1 MRQTPL
7 LILAYNRPDKV
18 RGLIDRLR
26 PLAPAQLM
34 VVVDGPKPGNVADA
48 AKVAAVQDAVEG
60 IDWAAKV
67 DTRFRPVNL
76 GLRASVV
83 DAVSWAT
90 SKYGQVVVLEEDV
103 LPGPDFLPYAEHMLD
118 HYRDDDRIA
127 HISGYNVVPPGK
139 LSNTTEH
146 SRLTVYPESI
156 AWATWE
162 RAWRYYDDDL
172 TWALECSVDD
182 LVAVTGTLSA
192 ALRWKLNFH
201 DAAAGRIS
209 TWAYRWIASMWS
221 QGALTLSPNRNLV
234 TYVGQNE
241 GTHTLTS
248 PSWSELPLYDGPR
261 EALLSTAANR
271 DVSADAWV
279 NRTVFGGTP
288 LGVAKGVAISAAL
301 AARTAQRRTVASR
314 S

>member
-26 PLAPAQLM
+26 PLAPARVM

-48 AKVAAVQDAVEG
+48 AKVAAVQAAVEG
-60 IDWAAKV
+60 IDWPAKV

-90 SKYGQVVVLEEDV
+90 SEFGQVIVVEEDV

-118 HYRDDDRIA
+118 RYRDDDRIA
-127 HISGYNVVPPGK
+127 HISGYNVVPPGQ
-139 LSNTTEH
+139 LSSMTEH
-146 SRLTVYPESI
+146 SRLTLYPESI
-156 AWATWE
+156 AWATWD
-162 RAWRYYDDDL
+162 RAWQYYDDDL
-172 TWALECSVDD
+172 SWALGCSLGD
-182 LVAVTGTLSA
+182 LIAITGSRSA
-192 ALRWKLNFH
+192 ALRWRLNFR

-221 QGALTLSPNRNLV
+221 QGALTLSPNHNLV
-234 TYVGQNE
+234 TYAGQDE
-241 GTHTLTS
+241 GTHTLMS
-248 PSWSELPLYDGPR
+248 PPWDELPLYDGSR
-261 EALLSTAANR
+261 DVLLSDTAHLDA
-271 DVSADAWV
+271 SADSWV

-288 LGVAKGVAISAAL
+288 LGVIKGVAITAAL
-301 AARTAQRRTVASR
+301 AARKVQRRNRASLD
-314 S
+314 